1 MAEETLERQG
11 SVAAPLVFA
20 VVMAFHFLSWWFD
33 HLKKGGSMSAM
44 EIQLQ
49 GEIRELLK
57 EASSLSQPSTFA
69 QAAKLRR
76 SAAAKEKELKKVQ
89 ESRSREMKYSYDLY
103 SRVLFFA
110 KVFTYFVLIC
120 WFWKA
125 PIAMISQQLV
135 QPFGRLLSWG
145 AGGHLAGNIMVGIIP
160 WLVLSTRVSRFVVK
174 HLK

>member
-1 MAEETLERQG
+1 MPEETLERRS

-33 HLKKGGSMSAM
+33 RLKKAGSVGEM
-44 EIQLQ
+44 EIRLRR
-49 GEIRELLK
+49 EIRELLK
-57 EASSLSQPSTFA
+57 EASTLSQPSTFA

-76 SAAAKEKELKKVQ
+76 LAHAKEKELAKIQ

-103 SRVLFFA
+103 SRVLFYI

-125 PIAMISQQLV
+125 PIATISQQLV

-145 AGGHLAGNIMVGIIP
+145 AVSYLGDHVMVGIIP
-160 WLVLSTRVSRFVVK
+160 WLILSTRVSRYVVK
-174 HLK
+174 HFK

>member
-1 MAEETLERQG
+1 MAEETLERRG

-20 VVMAFHFLSWWFD
+20 VVMAFHVLSWWFD
-33 HLKKGGSMSAM
+33 RLKKGGSMSAM
-44 EIQLQ
+44 EVQLR

-57 EASSLSQPSTFA
+57 EASALSQPSTFA

-76 SAAAKEKELKKVQ
+76 LATAKEKELAKIQ
-89 ESRSREMKYSYDLY
+89 ESRSKEIKNSYDLY
-103 SRVLFFA
+103 LRVLFLT
-110 KVFTYFVLIC
+110 KVFMYFVLIC

-145 AGGHLAGNIMVGIIP
+145 AGSHLGGNVMVGIIP
-160 WLVLSTRVSRFVVK
+160 WLILSTRVSRFVVK